1 MKPSRSSTTA
11 SLVSVARGI
20 GVSPELR
27 DPMAHA
33 FSSGLLGKRLSSF
46 ERKTPAVEAA
56 RFVVRALSLG
66 LVDHNTLRMVL
77 VDRLLAELIEAGTRQ
92 IVLLGAGLDSRAWRM
107 KELADCDLFEVDH
120 PDTQAV
126 KRRQVAGL
134 MQRAKTVGFA
144 PVDFQHDDL
153 AAALRVAG
161 HRAAEPTAWV
171 CEGVIAY
178 LPQEVTARLLRQVSE
193 SSAPGSQ
200 LALSY
205 VTPLRPGDGAASKA
219 LAALL
224 VRQLGERAKGFI
236 ARERMHELLGNA
248 GMTVLDDA
256 GWPEWVERFPQYRP
270 LPNVFKERLVI
281 ARKG

>member
-1 MKPSRSSTTA
+1 MKPSRSSSTA
-11 SLVSVARGI
+11 SMVSVARGI

-27 DPMAHA
+27 DPMAYA
-33 FSSGLLGKRLSSF
+33 FSSGPVGKRLLTF

-77 VDRLLAELIEAGTRQ
+77 VDRVVAALIEAGTRQ
-92 IVLLGAGLDSRAWRM
+92 VVVLGAGLDSRAWRM
-107 KELADCDLFEVDH
+107 QVLADCALFEVDH

-134 MQRAKTVGFA
+134 VQRAKTVGFA
-144 PVDFQHDDL
+144 PVNFEHDDL

-161 HRAAEPTAWV
+161 HRAAEATAWV
-171 CEGVIAY
+171 CEGVVAY
-178 LPQEVTARLLRQVSE
+178 LAPEVTARVLRQVSE

-205 VTPLRPGDGAASKA
+205 VTPLRTGDGAASKA

-236 ARERMHELLGNA
+236 ARERVHELLADA
-248 GMTVLDDA
+248 GMTVLEDT
-256 GWPEWVERFPQYRP
+256 GWSEWIQRFPDYKP